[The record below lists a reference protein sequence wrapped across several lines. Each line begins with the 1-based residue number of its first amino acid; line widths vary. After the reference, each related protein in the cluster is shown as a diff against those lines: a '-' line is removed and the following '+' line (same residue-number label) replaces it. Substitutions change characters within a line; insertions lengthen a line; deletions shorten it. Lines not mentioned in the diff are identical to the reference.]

1 MLSLEQC
8 SKKKFLVFGLGVSGH
23 ATLSQLKKNKA
34 NIECWDDSKQLRE
47 KFKNKY
53 RVNKDWFKSSYDFI
67 VISPGINIYSHS
79 KKLFFYKNKNKIIT
93 DLDLFC
99 SSIKDQKVI
108 MVTGTNGKSTMCKLI
123 YDLLR
128 NSKKKVYLGGNYG
141 TPVLDLPYKEKSA
154 IFVLELSSYQLD
166 YSSRLPSSVSI
177 LLNIS
182 PDHLE
187 RHQNFSKYISAK
199 LKIFKGLEKTGIGFL
214 DLSSDKQSKIF
225 NILKSEKYNQKNI
238 ELIKK
243 NIHHNIKDNLI
254 SSPLRGLHF
263 KNCLYIMLQIAKLFK
278 ISKNIYLK
286 TIKDFKGLPHRQEII
301 KIKNNITFIN
311 DSKATNFSSTE
322 VALNSYKNIHWIL
335 GGLAKAKDRIIV
347 SKFKKSIL
355 KAYIIGKNINF
366 FLKQIKSTVK
376 HNTSHTLKNALLS
389 ALRESKNYPSL
400 KQVILLSP
408 SAASFD
414 QYKNFEHRGNT
425 FKHLVKKYS

>member
-53 RVNKDWFKSSYDFI
+53 RVNKNWFKSSYDFI
-67 VISPGINIYSHS
+67 IISPGINIYSHS

-123 YDLLR
+123 YDLLK

-166 YSSRLPSSVSI
+166 YSLRLPSSVSI

-225 NILKSEKYNQKNI
+225 NTLKSEKYNQKNI

-254 SSPLRGLHF
+254 SSPLRALHF
-263 KNCLYIMLQIAKLFK
+263 KNCLYIALQIAKLFK

-425 FKHLVKKYS
+425 FKQLVKKYS

>member
-53 RVNKDWFKSSYDFI
+53 RVNKNWFKSSYDFI

-123 YDLLR
+123 YDLLK

-254 SSPLRGLHF
+254 SLPLRGLHF
-263 KNCLYIMLQIAKLFK
+263 KNCLYIALQIAKLFK
-278 ISKNIYLK
+278 ISKNVYLK

-301 KIKNNITFIN
+301 KVKNNITFIN

-355 KAYIIGKNINF
+355 RAYIIGKNINF

-425 FKHLVKKYS
+425 FKQLVKKYS

>member
-53 RVNKDWFKSSYDFI
+53 RVNKNWFKSSYDFI
-67 VISPGINIYSHS
+67 IISPGINIYSHS

-123 YDLLR
+123 YDLLK

-254 SSPLRGLHF
+254 SSPLRALHF
-263 KNCLYIMLQIAKLFK
+263 KNCLYIALQIAKLFK
-278 ISKNIYLK
+278 ISKNVYLK

-301 KIKNNITFIN
+301 KVKNNITFIN

-355 KAYIIGKNINF
+355 RAYIIGKNINF

-425 FKHLVKKYS
+425 FKQLVKKYS

>member
-123 YDLLR
+123 YDLLK

-187 RHQNFSKYISAK
+187 RHQNFNKYISAK

-254 SSPLRGLHF
+254 SLPLRGLHF
-263 KNCLYIMLQIAKLFK
+263 KNCLYIALQIAKLFK
-278 ISKNIYLK
+278 ISKNVYLK

-301 KIKNNITFIN
+301 KVKNNITFIN

-355 KAYIIGKNINF
+355 RAYIIGKNINF

-425 FKHLVKKYS
+425 FKQLVKKYS

>member
-123 YDLLR
+123 YDLLK

-243 NIHHNIKDNLI
+243 NIHHKIKDNLI

-263 KNCLYIMLQIAKLFK
+263 KNCFYIALQIAKLFK
-278 ISKNIYLK
+278 ISKNVYLK

-301 KIKNNITFIN
+301 KVKNNITFIN

-355 KAYIIGKNINF
+355 RAYIIGKNINF

-425 FKHLVKKYS
+425 FKQLVKKYS

>member
-53 RVNKDWFKSSYDFI
+53 RVNKNWFKSSYDFI
-67 VISPGINIYSHS
+67 IISTGINIYSHS

-123 YDLLR
+123 YDLLK

-166 YSSRLPSSVSI
+166 YSLRLPSSVSI

-225 NILKSEKYNQKNI
+225 NTLKSEKYNQKNI

-263 KNCLYIMLQIAKLFK
+263 KNCLYIVLQIAKLFK

-335 GGLAKAKDRIIV
+335 GGLAKAKDRIII

-376 HNTSHTLKNALLS
+376 HKTSHTLKNALLS

-425 FKHLVKKYS
+425 FKQLVKKYS

>member
-53 RVNKDWFKSSYDFI
+53 RVNKDWFNSSYDFI

-123 YDLLR
+123 YDLLK

-254 SSPLRGLHF
+254 SLPLRGLHF
-263 KNCLYIMLQIAKLFK
+263 KNCLYIALQIAKLFK
-278 ISKNIYLK
+278 ISKNVYLK

-301 KIKNNITFIN
+301 KVKNNITFIN

-355 KAYIIGKNINF
+355 RAYIIGKNINF

-425 FKHLVKKYS
+425 FKQLVKKYS

>member
-123 YDLLR
+123 YDLLK

-166 YSSRLPSSVSI
+166 YSSRLPSLVSI

-225 NILKSEKYNQKNI
+225 NTLKSEKYNQKNI

-254 SSPLRGLHF
+254 SSPLRGLYF
-263 KNCLYIMLQIAKLFK
+263 KNCLYIALQIAKLFK
-278 ISKNIYLK
+278 ISKP
-286 TIKDFKGLPHRQEII
+286 T
-301 KIKNNITFIN
+301 
-311 DSKATNFSSTE
+311 
-322 VALNSYKNIHWIL
+322 
-335 GGLAKAKDRIIV
+335 
-347 SKFKKSIL
+347 
-355 KAYIIGKNINF
+355 
-366 FLKQIKSTVK
+366 
-376 HNTSHTLKNALLS
+376 
-389 ALRESKNYPSL
+389 
-400 KQVILLSP
+400 
-408 SAASFD
+408 
-414 QYKNFEHRGNT
+414 
-425 FKHLVKKYS
+425 

>member
-8 SKKKFLVFGLGVSGH
+8 SKKKFLVFGLGISGD

-79 KKLFFYKNKNKIIT
+79 KKFFFQKNKNRIIT

-99 SSIKDQKVI
+99 GSIKDQKVI
-108 MVTGTNGKSTMCKLI
+108 LVTGTNGKSTMCKLI
-123 YDLLR
+123 YDLLK
-128 NSKKKVYLGGNYG
+128 NSKKKVYIGGNYG
-141 TPVLDLPYKEKSA
+141 TPVLNLPYKEKSA

-166 YSSRLPSSVSI
+166 YSWRLLSSVSI
-177 LLNIS
+177 LLNVS
-182 PDHLE
+182 PDHIE
-187 RHQNFSKYISAK
+187 RHESFNKYISAK
-199 LKIFKGLEKTGIGFL
+199 LRIFKGLTKKGIGFL
-214 DLSSDKQSKIF
+214 DLSNDKESKIF
-225 NILKSEKYNQKNI
+225 KVLKSEKYNQRNI
-238 ELIKK
+238 ELIRK
-243 NIHHNIKDNLI
+243 NINHNIKDDLI
-254 SSPLRGLHF
+254 SPPLKVLHF
-263 KNCLYIMLQIAKLFK
+263 KNCLYIALQIAKLFK

-286 TIKDFKGLPHRQEII
+286 TIKNFKGLPHRQEII
-301 KIKNNITFIN
+301 KTKNNLTFIN

-322 VALNSYKNIHWIL
+322 VALNNYKNIHWIV
-335 GGLAKAKDRIIV
+335 GGLSKAKDKIMV
-347 SKFKKSIL
+347 HKYKKSIL
-355 KAYIIGKNINF
+355 RAYIIGRNINF
-366 FLKQIKSTVK
+366 FLKQIKNTVK
-376 HNTSHTLKNALLS
+376 CNISYSLENAFLS
-389 ALRESKNYPSL
+389 ALREAKNHPNL

-425 FKHLVKKYS
+425 FKQLVKKYS

>member
-123 YDLLR
+123 YDLLK

-254 SSPLRGLHF
+254 SSPLRALHF
-263 KNCLYIMLQIAKLFK
+263 KNCLYIALQIAKLFK
-278 ISKNIYLK
+278 ISKNVYLK

-301 KIKNNITFIN
+301 KVKNNISFIN

-376 HNTSHTLKNALLS
+376 HKTSHTLKNALLS

-425 FKHLVKKYS
+425 FKQLVKKYS

>member
-23 ATLSQLKKNKA
+23 ATLSKLKKNKA

-123 YDLLR
+123 YDLLK

-225 NILKSEKYNQKNI
+225 NILKSEKYNQKNL

-263 KNCLYIMLQIAKLFK
+263 KNCLYITLQIAKLFK
-278 ISKNIYLK
+278 ISKNVYLK

-347 SKFKKSIL
+347 RKFKKSIL
-355 KAYIIGKNINF
+355 RAYIIGKNINF
-366 FLKQIKSTVK
+366 FLKQIKSIVK

-425 FKHLVKKYS
+425 FKQLVKKYS

>member
-67 VISPGINIYSHS
+67 IISPGINIYSHS

-123 YDLLR
+123 YDLLK

-254 SSPLRGLHF
+254 SSPLRALHF
-263 KNCLYIMLQIAKLFK
+263 KNCLYIALQIAKLFK
-278 ISKNIYLK
+278 ISKNVYLK

-376 HNTSHTLKNALLS
+376 HKTSHTLKNALLS

-425 FKHLVKKYS
+425 FKQLVKKYS

>member
-8 SKKKFLVFGLGVSGH
+8 SQKKFLVFGLGISGN

-47 KFKNKY
+47 KFKNRY

-67 VISPGINIYSHS
+67 VISPGINVYSHS
-79 KKLFFYKNKNKIIT
+79 KKYFFQKNKNKIIT

-108 MVTGTNGKSTMCKLI
+108 LVTGTNGKSTMCKLI
-123 YDLLR
+123 YDLLK
-128 NSKKKVYLGGNYG
+128 NSKKKVYIGGNYG
-141 TPVLDLPYKEKSA
+141 TPVLNLPYKEKSA

-166 YSSRLPSSVSI
+166 YSLQLTSSVSI

-182 PDHLE
+182 PDHIE
-187 RHQNFSKYISAK
+187 RHTSFEKYILAK
-199 LKIFKGLEKTGIGFL
+199 LKIFKGLTQTGKGFL
-214 DLSSDKQSKIF
+214 DLSNDKQSKIF
-225 NILKSEKYNQKNI
+225 KVLKSEKYKQINI
-238 ELIKK
+238 QLIKK
-243 NIHHNIKDNLI
+243 KIHRHIKDSLI
-254 SSPLRGLHF
+254 SAPLKGLHF
-263 KNCLYIMLQIAKLFK
+263 NNCLYIALQIAKLFK

-286 TIKDFKGLPHRQEII
+286 TIKDFTGLSHRQEII
-301 KIKNNITFIN
+301 KIKNNLTFVN

-322 VALNSYKNIHWIL
+322 VALNNYKNIHWIV
-335 GGLAKAKDRIIV
+335 GGIAKEKDKIIIK
-347 SKFKKSIL
+347 KFKRSIL

-366 FLKQIKSTVK
+366 FLKQIK
-376 HNTSHTLKNALLS
+376 NTIKYNVSHSLKNAFLS
-389 ALRESKNYPSL
+389 ALSETKKNPNL

-425 FKHLVKKYS
+425 FKQLVKKYS

>member
-8 SKKKFLVFGLGVSGH
+8 SQKKFLVFGLGISGN

-47 KFKNKY
+47 KFKNRY

-79 KKLFFYKNKNKIIT
+79 KKSFFQKNKNRIIT

-99 SSIKDQKVI
+99 GSIKDQKVI
-108 MVTGTNGKSTMCKLI
+108 LVTGTNGKSTMCKLI
-123 YDLLR
+123 YDLLK
-128 NSKKKVYLGGNYG
+128 NSKKKVYIGGNYG
-141 TPVLDLPYKEKSA
+141 TPVLNLPYKEKSA

-166 YSSRLPSSVSI
+166 YSLQLTSSVSI

-182 PDHLE
+182 PDHIE
-187 RHQNFSKYISAK
+187 RHTSFEKYILAK
-199 LKIFKGLEKTGIGFL
+199 LKIFKGLTQTGKGFL
-214 DLSSDKQSKIF
+214 DLSNDKQSKIF
-225 NILKSEKYNQKNI
+225 KVLKSEKYKQINI
-238 ELIKK
+238 QLIKK
-243 NIHHNIKDNLI
+243 KIHRHIKDSLI
-254 SSPLRGLHF
+254 SAPLKGLHF
-263 KNCLYIMLQIAKLFK
+263 NNCLYIALQIAKLFK

-286 TIKDFKGLPHRQEII
+286 TIKDFTGLSHRQEII
-301 KIKNNITFIN
+301 KIKNNLTFVN

-322 VALNSYKNIHWIL
+322 VALNNYKNIHWIV
-335 GGLAKAKDRIIV
+335 GGIAKEKDKINIK
-347 SKFKKSIL
+347 KFKRSIL

-366 FLKQIKSTVK
+366 FLKQIK
-376 HNTSHTLKNALLS
+376 NTIKYNASHFLKNALLS
-389 ALRESKNYPSL
+389 ALSETKKNPDL

-425 FKHLVKKYS
+425 FKQLVKKYS

>member
-123 YDLLR
+123 YDLLK

-254 SSPLRGLHF
+254 SSPWRGLHF
-263 KNCLYIMLQIAKLFK
+263 KNCLYIALQIAKLFK

-376 HNTSHTLKNALLS
+376 HKTSHTLKNALLS

-425 FKHLVKKYS
+425 FKQLVKKYS

>member
-123 YDLLR
+123 YDLLK

-225 NILKSEKYNQKNI
+225 NILKSEKYNKKNI

-254 SSPLRGLHF
+254 SLPLRGLHF
-263 KNCLYIMLQIAKLFK
+263 KNCLYIALQIAKLFK
-278 ISKNIYLK
+278 ISKNVYLK

-301 KIKNNITFIN
+301 KVKNNITFIN

-355 KAYIIGKNINF
+355 RAYIIGKNINF

-425 FKHLVKKYS
+425 FKQLVKKYS

>member
-123 YDLLR
+123 YDLLK

-263 KNCLYIMLQIAKLFK
+263 KNCLYISLQIAKLFK
-278 ISKNIYLK
+278 ISKNVYLK

-301 KIKNNITFIN
+301 KVKNNITFIN

-355 KAYIIGKNINF
+355 RAYIIGKNINF
-366 FLKQIKSTVK
+366 FLKQIKTTVK
-376 HNTSHTLKNALLS
+376 HSTSHTLKNALLS
-389 ALRESKNYPSL
+389 ALRESKNYRNL

-425 FKHLVKKYS
+425 FKQLVKKYS